1 MEEKK
6 YCNFVPF
13 RFPLTVNNLK
23 ELTKFLE
30 KNGVQTRNFFYPLHK
45 QPCLNYLHCNDGQ
58 FPVSIKL
65 NEVGLVLPI
74 HPFLKEKDIEYIC
87 GLILSFYN

>member
-1 MEEKK
+1 M
-6 YCNFVPF
+6 PF
-13 RFPLTVNNLK
+13 RFPLTVENLK
-23 ELTKFLE
+23 ELSKFLE

-45 QPCLNYLHCNDGQ
+45 QPCLNYLHSNDDQ

-74 HPFLKEKDIEYIC
+74 HPSLKEKDIEFIC